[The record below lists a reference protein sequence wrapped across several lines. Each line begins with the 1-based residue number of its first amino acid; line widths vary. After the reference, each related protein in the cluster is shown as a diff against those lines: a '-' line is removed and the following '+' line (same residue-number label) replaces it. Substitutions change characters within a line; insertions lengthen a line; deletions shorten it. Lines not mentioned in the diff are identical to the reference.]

1 MEINEKKGK
10 SEILTDTPVK
20 ERIEA
25 ESNKKKKPMVTNKKT
40 APTKQP
46 NKQKPKAQ
54 RLTHN
59 DDVEPSDES
68 DDGCCPLPPDQMDNV
83 PHHDSARKQPVKK
96 TSHKS
101 ASLSRS
107 VTNSNVTKKDHQQ
120 RHIPPRYPR
129 PPATRPELP
138 RKPTWKQLPG

>member
-1 MEINEKKGK
+1 
-10 SEILTDTPVK
+10 
-20 ERIEA
+20 
-25 ESNKKKKPMVTNKKT
+25 MVTNKKT
-40 APTKQP
+40 APTKRP
-46 NKQKPKAQ
+46 NKDKPKAQ
-54 RLTHN
+54 KRLTHN

-68 DDGCCPLPPDQMDNV
+68 DDGCCPLPPDQMDIV

-107 VTNSNVTKKDHQQ
+107 VTTSNVTKKDHQQ

-138 RKPTWKQLPG
+138 RKPTWKQLGLPG